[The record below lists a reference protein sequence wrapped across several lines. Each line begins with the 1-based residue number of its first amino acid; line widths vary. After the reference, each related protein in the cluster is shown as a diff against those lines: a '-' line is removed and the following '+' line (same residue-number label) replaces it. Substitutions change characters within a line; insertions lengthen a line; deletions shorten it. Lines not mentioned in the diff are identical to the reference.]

1 MSYIQPS
8 VTIQQE
14 FATLPSVIV
23 EPLQTCIVGPN
34 YRVFEYSDA
43 TDKTSILAG
52 NYTAGTPITLAY
64 GGRPLNSTVDT
75 KSVKLVLEDLW
86 AKYADFASASTR
98 DGVTNRIKLTTDSF
112 VTSAGGNR
120 ASSLTTRDVKV
131 GDGVRITY
139 SNNATFDTTVAGFAS
154 TPVASSVG
162 TIANTSTN
170 LGAAA
175 AVSAAATLGTTS
187 TGAASLTA
195 YATYTGNLVSGLMS
209 DTYILTCD
217 IGTAG
222 GTRATRTLT
231 LANNTTGTAGGSGTA
246 SVTVTTAGVART
258 VTFTVPVGTNP
269 TDQAAIIKTAL
280 ESDSVINP
288 LYVVSVSAGAITLK
302 RKTVVVEDLDISYTL
317 ITAVG
322 TTSSLGSITAGTL
335 GAAKFSVSSTN
346 GDNIT
351 SFSVSAFGNPFYVGS
366 YGLSVSI
373 ATAYVAGQSWTI
385 SATAPYTRLSPAIS
399 DATAYTGPISTVYT
413 IKVVSGGL
421 WAGGTDIIRVSAST
435 NNGIDFLPSTVI
447 STSAST
453 GATRS
458 FVLGSLGLTATFTV
472 DANQKGLVT
481 GESYTISVTAA
492 TAGPINKIVL
502 ADNPSTT
509 LLTTG
514 ATVTL
519 LQLSIPKSYMEIPIS
534 GYPLYGSSV
543 ALTANAEN
551 YVISGS
557 LAVLDSSLG
566 STQLPVIKAKAY
578 VPYRALLVNGS
589 LEFNTISDISEI
601 DTVLG
606 KTIPANPLAY
616 GVYKALENSNG
627 QVVNYISIATDDITG
642 YTNSIETLSKHEEC
656 YFVVPLTSDN
666 ATQQL
671 FKSHVDTMSS
681 KTKGLE
687 RVLFISKPSS
697 NTQVLYG
704 KKTGDNGYW
713 TGTVPTTT
721 TIEIPGATFITDG
734 VRAGDSVRTAI
745 VTSDSGDVT
754 YTTSSVA
761 LVNSQTQLTL
771 ATASPALANNS
782 SNRIDIIRNLSRDE
796 QASAIA
802 DQSGSFDNRRDY
814 VIWPDLP
821 IDDEGLEVP
830 GHFLACS
837 VAGLKSSVAPHQ
849 GITNYTLTGWSNMA
863 RSYKYFTPTQLNVIA
878 GGGTMIVTQNAAGGE
893 IYIRHQLSSDNF
905 DANRSELSI
914 TTNLDS
920 ITKFLRGDL
929 KKLIGKYNNTESFH
943 QLARTMITQKIS
955 YLMSITSTAT
965 AGAQITSFDPASLI
979 VETDPIIR
987 TTVNASL
994 SIGLPYPV
1002 NNFNLV
1008 LTVI

>member
-34 YRVFEYSDA
+34 YRVFEYSDPA
-43 TDKTSILAG
+43 DKTSILAG
-52 NYTAGTPITLAY
+52 SYTAGSAITTTY

-75 KSVKLVLEDLW
+75 KSVKLVLEDVW
-86 AKYADFASASTR
+86 ANYATFTSASTR
-98 DGVTNRIKLTTDSF
+98 DALTNRIKLTTNSF

-120 ASSLTTRDVKV
+120 ASSLGTRDVKV
-131 GDGVRITY
+131 GDGVRLTY
-139 SNNATFDTTVAGFAS
+139 GSNVFDTTVAGFAS

-162 TIANTSTN
+162 AIANTSTN
-170 LGAAA
+170 LG
-175 AVSAAATLGTTS
+175 VTPISAGATVTGFSTS
-187 TGAASLTA
+187 ANTLTPS
-195 YATYTGNLVSGLMS
+195 ATYTGNLVSGLMS

-217 IGTAG
+217 LGGDG
-222 GTRATRTLT
+222 GTRATKMLTLT
-231 LANNTTGTAGGSGTA
+231 GTNGGTAGTA

-258 VTFTVPVGTNP
+258 VTFTVAAGANVTA
-269 TDQAAIIKTAL
+269 QAATIKTAL

-288 LYVVSVSAGAITLK
+288 LYVVTVNSGAITLT
-302 RKTVVVEDLDISYTL
+302 RKTVVVEDLNISYL
-317 ITAVG
+317 LGTATV
-322 TTSSLGSITAGTL
+322 TTSTTSALTP
-335 GAAKFSVSSTN
+335 GALSTAKFSVSSTN
-346 GDNIT
+346 GDNIST
-351 SFSVSAFGNPFYVGS
+351 FYVPAIGSVFYVGS

-373 ATAYVAGQSWTI
+373 ATAYVTGQSWTI
-385 SATAPYTRLSPAIS
+385 SAVAPYTRLNPAIADS
-399 DATAYTGPISTVYT
+399 AAYTGPINTVYT

-421 WAGGTDIIRVSAST
+421 WAGGTDTIRVSAST

-453 GATRS
+453 GTTRS

-472 DANQKGLVT
+472 DVNQKGLVT
-481 GESYTISVTAA
+481 GESYTIIVNAA

-502 ADNPSTT
+502 TDNPPSTFT
-509 LLTTG
+509 NNVAITS
-514 ATVTL
+514 
-519 LQLSIPKSYMEIPIS
+519 LQLSIAKSYIEIPIS
-534 GYPLYGSSV
+534 GYPVYGSSV

-551 YVISGS
+551 YIISSS
-557 LAVLDSSLG
+557 LAILDSSWG
-566 STQLPVIKAKAY
+566 ASAIPVIKAKAY

-589 LEFNTISDISEI
+589 LEFNTISDISDV

-606 KTIPANPLAY
+606 KAIPANPLAY

-627 QVVNYISIATDDITG
+627 QVVNYISIATDDIAG
-642 YTNSIETLSKHEEC
+642 YTDSIGTLSKHEEC

-671 FKSHVDTMSS
+671 FKSHVDSMSD

-697 NTQVLYG
+697 STQVLYG
-704 KKTGDNGYW
+704 KKSGDNGYW

-745 VTSDSGDVT
+745 VTSDSGVVT

-761 LVNSQTQLTL
+761 LVTSQTQLTL
-771 ATASPALANNS
+771 ATASPAAVNTD

-814 VIWPDLP
+814 VVWPDLP
-821 IDDEGLEVP
+821 IDDDGLEVP

-878 GGGTMIVTQNAAGGE
+878 GGGTMIVTQNAVGGE

-929 KKLIGKYNNTESFH
+929 KKLIGKYNNTQSFH

-955 YLMSITSTAT
+955 YLMSTTQTAT
-965 AGAQITSFDPASLI
+965 AGPQITSFNSASLI
-979 VETDPIIR
+979 VETDPLIR

-994 SIGLPYPV
+994 SLGLPYPV